1 MRWVSAQEHQEQMD
15 AGLWRRVLLSFTA
28 AFVPLLFFIPSGL
41 AGILLAGIVVK
52 SALIQPRFYRLLM
65 GLAVLLLGLGI
76 WQILANF
83 RAEGLTLSIVSFFVM
98 VSVLKLME
106 SRNRRDVQVL
116 FLLHLLLFLAA
127 MMYAQGML
135 LFFYLLAS
143 LGFSVWV
150 LMLATVREQA
160 LMATLR
166 FSMVLKMLA
175 LALPFTVLL
184 FFFVPRMSPMW
195 GGLTQQSASVTGLS
209 GEMKMGDLAS
219 LAKSNE
225 ISFRVKFHEQSP
237 KPSELYW
244 RGPVLWH
251 FDGMNWTQRAQDAY
265 QSALLEYDKASVVS
279 YSLLPV
285 KEGMRWLTGLDVVIN
300 PPRWVRFGSAAQ
312 MVIPEGA
319 RQPAKYELKAAL
331 SYRLGGQSALR
342 ERDRADALH
351 LPASY
356 AMPKTQAFA
365 KALWNDNG
373 QTAEGFADGFFN
385 YVRQNP
391 FYYSLEPVAGMGD
404 VDTFLFGDNGRMGFC
419 EHYANAFTLAA
430 RAAGI
435 PARVVTGYQGG
446 TFNPMS
452 GEWVVREENAHAW
465 TELWID
471 GRGWV
476 RYDPT
481 AAVAPNRILDARL
494 DADSLTGEDTRSL
507 LTRWSEKVA
516 TIAWLRNA
524 IDASQS
530 FWQNWVIDLDRDQQR
545 NLLEKLGLAK
555 YGKLALVWL
564 LIAGFVLVGVA
575 LALYYR
581 LTQRES
587 GDLIERSAKRLLKRL
602 EKQGYIKRTSEP
614 LNVFFRRLAQEA
626 RPEHK
631 ALLLEAATCYEAQRY
646 KEQMNDASMIEIFK
660 RLSYALG
667 SR

>member
-1 MRWVSAQEHQEQMD
+1 MRWVSAEEHQEQMD

-65 GLAVLLLGLGI
+65 GLAVLVLGLGI

-166 FSMVLKMLA
+166 FGMVLKMLA

-251 FDGMNWTQRAQDAY
+251 FDGINWTQRAQDAY

-356 AMPKTQAFA
+356 SMPKTETFA

-373 QTAEGFADGFFN
+373 QTVEGFADGFFN

-391 FYYSLEPVAGMGD
+391 FYYSLEPVVGMGD

>member
-1 MRWVSAQEHQEQMD
+1 MRWVSAEEYHEQID
-15 AGLWRRVLLSFTA
+15 AGLWRRVLLSFA
-28 AFVPLLFFIPSGL
+28 LAFVPLVFFIPSGL
-41 AGILLAGIVVK
+41 AGILLAGVITK
-52 SALIQPRFYRLLM
+52 SALMQPRFYRLLM
-65 GLAVLLLGLGI
+65 GLTVLVVALGV
-76 WQILANF
+76 WQIMANF
-83 RAEGLTLSIVSFFVM
+83 RTEGLTLSIVSFFVLLA
-98 VSVLKLME
+98 VVKLME

-116 FLLHLLLFLAA
+116 FLLHLLLFLAV
-127 MMYAQGML
+127 MMYGQGML
-135 LFFYLLAS
+135 LFLYLLAS

-150 LMLATVREQA
+150 LMLVTVREQA
-160 LMATLR
+160 LLATLR
-166 FSMVLKMLA
+166 FGMVLKMLA

-237 KPSELYW
+237 KPAELYW

-251 FDGMNWTQRAQDAY
+251 FDGMNWTQRREDAG
-265 QSALLEYDKASVVS
+265 QSALIEYDKDTVVS

-285 KEGMRWLTGLDVVIN
+285 KEGMRWLTGLDVIVN
-300 PPRWVRFGSAAQ
+300 PPRSVRLGWAAQ
-312 MVIPEGA
+312 MVIPEYA
-319 RQPAKYELKAAL
+319 RQPAKYELRAAL

-342 ERDRADALH
+342 ERERADALR

-356 AMPKTQAFA
+356 AMPQTEAFA

-373 QTAEGFADGFFN
+373 QTVEGFADGFFN

-391 FYYSLEPVAGMGD
+391 FYYSLEPNAGMGN
-404 VDTFLFGDNGRMGFC
+404 VDTFLFSDNGRIGFC

-465 TELWID
+465 TELWIE

-494 DADSLTGEDTRSL
+494 DGDSLAGEDTRSL
-507 LTRWSEKVA
+507 MSRWSERMS

-564 LIAGFVLVGVA
+564 LVVGFVVVGVV

-581 LTQRES
+581 LTRRES
-587 GDLIERSAKRLLKRL
+587 GDVIERGAKRLLKRL

-614 LNVFFRRLAQEA
+614 LNVFFRRLAKDA
-626 RPEHK
+626 KPERK
-631 ALLLEAATCYEAQRY
+631 ALLLEAAACYETQRY
-646 KEQMNDASMIEIFK
+646 KEQIDEALMIDFFK
-660 RLSYALG
+660 RLSYDFR
-667 SR
+667 SH

>member
-209 GEMKMGDLAS
+209 GEMKMGDVAS

-237 KPSELYW
+237 KPAELYW

-251 FDGMNWTQRAQDAY
+251 FDGINWTQRAQDAY

-373 QTAEGFADGFFN
+373 QTVEGFADGFFN